1 MKNKRFSFKSINR
14 RKGASIELAL
24 TLLVV
29 TFSLSALIL
38 TTSYLSHV
46 RQGRAEEELEKHIVF
61 EQIGEAFI
69 DGVKTKSGT
78 SWTNDYPDYDITVN
92 QLTLSVKE
100 KNEENILFEAE
111 LKDNGDGTYKITKW
125 KIN

>member
-1 MKNKRFSFKSINR
+1 MKNNIFSLKNKNR
-14 RKGASIELAL
+14 RKGASVELAL

-38 TTSYLSHV
+38 TTSYLAHI
-46 RQGRAEEELEKHIVF
+46 RQGRAEERMENQILF
-61 EQIGEAFI
+61 EQMGEAFI
-69 DGVKTKSGT
+69 DSVKTKTGT

-92 QLTLSVKE
+92 QLKLSVKE
-100 KNEENILFEAE
+100 KGENEVLFEAE
-111 LKDNGDGTYKITKW
+111 LKDNGNGTYNITKW